1 MRFILLPFLFRV
13 VFSCLQVSENKDVM
27 RYTLINVTANTEKL
41 IRSSMSDV
49 ERFSGNVL
57 VFEEDDSNPCI
68 IISLSELEHDILGR
82 VFHNHEMI
90 HMVLKEKLFLSNA
103 SDIGKQNVIF
113 HELGHVFDLMH
124 TNSTSDIMFPHPNN
138 NQQLASFAKSIKRQ
152 FSKKIRKRRLR
163 HTMRGLLRPVDR
175 IVNASIIPTSFAD
188 CLKNSKIVSFSFSKT
203 FFDFKFSRHIREI
216 IDVSQKFIE
225 IISPLR
231 FKEVDSAISRSCIEY
246 SFDDHPHCDFTELF
260 SFPSVHIPKRKP
272 KDFEFM
278 IHIINYLKKSEKKV
292 VFHPILKLLPNIERD
307 CVDFNEFHSDGAEY
321 SPIVFFFFTFFTKV
335 LGFVPRYDGFHHFLD
350 PTSMFHDDIFINN
363 SFGDFTLL
371 IKAIDTYIKNSN

>member
-1 MRFILLPFLFRV
+1 MLIQTTDVECEGLFKRMRFILLPFLFRV

-113 HELGHVFDLMH
+113 HELGHVFDLTH

-216 IDVSQKFIE
+216 IDVSQKFI
-225 IISPLR
+225 
-231 FKEVDSAISRSCIEY
+231 
-246 SFDDHPHCDFTELF
+246 
-260 SFPSVHIPKRKP
+260 
-272 KDFEFM
+272 
-278 IHIINYLKKSEKKV
+278 
-292 VFHPILKLLPNIERD
+292 
-307 CVDFNEFHSDGAEY
+307 
-321 SPIVFFFFTFFTKV
+321 
-335 LGFVPRYDGFHHFLD
+335 
-350 PTSMFHDDIFINN
+350 
-363 SFGDFTLL
+363 
-371 IKAIDTYIKNSN
+371 